1 VVLLPTYSLSPS
13 LPPFPPLSLPSP
25 GTSLIT
31 GPKKEISKLAK
42 QVGATRFLKGEY
54 LIDCDAQGPDID
66 FVIDG

>member
-1 VVLLPTYSLSPS
+1 MSFNVVSALIRILLPPS
-13 LPPFPPLSLPSP
+13 LPSL